1 MKVIGTKY
9 SGLESALTYFDSS
22 KKLIFSLQ
30 SDRVSRIKKDNIDI
44 EKLLKYSI
52 NRNLIPT
59 QVDIVAVP
67 FNNFSGEDGILEMQS
82 PTYFFLKKEKIAR
95 RYIKP
100 KYFKNL
106 LKLTFKT
113 KLKILLDIRWHY
125 YSLLHILFSN
135 FRKNKNLNK
144 YYVKKTIK
152 ELLERNNIFAKKI
165 EFYDHHL
172 CHAASCLAIDNFDKS
187 KTNFIFTLDEHG
199 DLKHS
204 SFYKWKDEKF
214 NLISS
219 SKIVKFSKDN
229 RDYVTSIGS
238 LYSNFTEALGLRR
251 SVDEGKVEALAAYGQ
266 TNKNLFKILK
276 KIVKINNE
284 KLNFD
289 IELESF
295 KKFLT
300 LNKLKKYREIIGDKN
315 FAATIQNFLEE
326 IVIEML
332 RLYKSIYKFDK
343 IYFAGGVFA
352 NVILSYK
359 IYKALD
365 LKVVQVVPFMGD
377 EGAGV
382 GASILSL
389 INNGQNSSN
398 INNIS
403 MPYLGDSYN
412 EEETSTILKLNEQY
426 INFENLKD
434 NWVDDAASA
443 LNENKIIGTFYGK
456 MEFGP
461 RALGHRSIL
470 ANPFFEDTRDKIN
483 LQIKKRP
490 WYQPLCPSI
499 LEEDREEIFEHSFYH
514 KYMSTAFKVKSK
526 FRDIIPSALHV
537 DLTARPQFVTKDSNF
552 LFYNLLKK
560 IKEKNKY
567 GVVLNTSFNLHGRT
581 NVLRPEDAIT
591 DFLDCNLDQLYING
605 YKVTKKL

>member
-44 EKLLKYSI
+44 EELLKYSI

-125 YSLLHILFSN
+125 YSLLHILFSK

-266 TNKNLFKILK
+266 TNKNLF
-276 KIVKINNE
+276 
-284 KLNFD
+284 
-289 IELESF
+289 
-295 KKFLT
+295 
-300 LNKLKKYREIIGDKN
+300 
-315 FAATIQNFLEE
+315 
-326 IVIEML
+326 
-332 RLYKSIYKFDK
+332 
-343 IYFAGGVFA
+343 
-352 NVILSYK
+352 
-359 IYKALD
+359 
-365 LKVVQVVPFMGD
+365 
-377 EGAGV
+377 
-382 GASILSL
+382 
-389 INNGQNSSN
+389 
-398 INNIS
+398 
-403 MPYLGDSYN
+403 
-412 EEETSTILKLNEQY
+412 
-426 INFENLKD
+426 
-434 NWVDDAASA
+434 
-443 LNENKIIGTFYGK
+443 
-456 MEFGP
+456 
-461 RALGHRSIL
+461 
-470 ANPFFEDTRDKIN
+470 
-483 LQIKKRP
+483 
-490 WYQPLCPSI
+490 
-499 LEEDREEIFEHSFYH
+499 
-514 KYMSTAFKVKSK
+514 
-526 FRDIIPSALHV
+526 
-537 DLTARPQFVTKDSNF
+537 
-552 LFYNLLKK
+552 
-560 IKEKNKY
+560 
-567 GVVLNTSFNLHGRT
+567 
-581 NVLRPEDAIT
+581 
-591 DFLDCNLDQLYING
+591 
-605 YKVTKKL
+605 